1 MDSILLILT
10 KGSNIIKKSCFNTD
24 GEYSLT
30 ISSKDALGN
39 VSVSDLTNKQA
50 DISFVVDKTLPLCNI
65 LNLKSDTTYG
75 ADEKNVQI
83 SVSDNIK
90 LAKVSVFLNGDE
102 IMNLSETELERLAQA
117 SQNISFDIKSK
128 SSAQNLEVIFEDKAG
143 NSDTVKISGFYVT
156 TNPWIRF
163 KNNPTLLILF
173 SVVTIVITIAIVGL
187 VIALKKKQKNH

>member
-10 KGSNIIKKSCFNTD
+10 KGSNTIKKSCFNTD

-128 SSAQNLEVIFEDKAG
+128 SSAQNLEVVFEDKAG
-143 NSDTVKISGFYVT
+143 NSDTVKCCHSDNYCNCWTYNCIEE
-156 TNPWIRF
+156 
-163 KNNPTLLILF
+163 K
-173 SVVTIVITIAIVGL
+173 A
-187 VIALKKKQKNH
+187 KKSLRMIHQFL